1 MVPTLTCAFSES
13 ELSLILKNYTELLGF
28 HDLHGYVE
36 NSAFLTVDL
45 LQGSILSSRWSKK
58 AGAVQGDGQS
68 YQDFLQALKQ
78 QFQLKDNH
86 PFLQA
91 LDLEHLL
98 KSYHK
103 GTCYQSLEFAV
114 DQKSG
119 RIWLRVS
126 TNIHQEGEQLILDV
140 SLLTSDKYCPSA
152 ASQTHKADLDSLTGL
167 LNRAGLERRVD
178 SYIGNHADSH
188 SALLM
193 VDIDNFKR
201 FNDMFGHANGD
212 KVLITLGEELR
223 MVFGH
228 SAYISRNGGD
238 EFLLFVRGCKDRHLV
253 ALIQEFVG
261 KEHAVEINGK
271 TYPYTVSLGYST
283 YPDQAASF
291 SRLYRYA
298 DTALYAVKLRGK
310 GTFLRYKQEMETDER
325 SQLGFSL
332 EDLAKG
338 LPGAILIYKADKTE
352 QILFANDE
360 LIRIFGCDDLED
372 FLDLV
377 KGSFRTLVH
386 PDDVERV
393 EASIQNQIEQE
404 DLDRDFVE
412 YRIITKQGEVK
423 EIFDAGKL
431 VHSAYF
437 GDVFYVFLYDK
448 EEQRRLLAH
457 C

>member
-1 MVPTLTCAFSES
+1 MPVGRFTDP
-13 ELSLILKNYTELLGF
+13 
-28 HDLHGYVE
+28 
-36 NSAFLTVDL
+36 
-45 LQGSILSSRWSKK
+45 QG
-58 AGAVQGDGQS
+58 
-68 YQDFLQALKQ
+68 
-78 QFQLKDNH
+78 
-86 PFLQA
+86 
-91 LDLEHLL
+91 
-98 KSYHK
+98 
-103 GTCYQSLEFAV
+103 
-114 DQKSG
+114 
-119 RIWLRVS
+119 
-126 TNIHQEGEQLILDV
+126 
-140 SLLTSDKYCPSA
+140 
-152 ASQTHKADLDSLTGL
+152 DLDSLTGL

-310 GTFLRYKQEMETDER
+310 GTFLRYKQKMETDER